1 MRRKTLF
8 YTVNLI
14 IPCMGISFLTV
25 LTFYLP
31 SDSGEKV
38 CIKII
43 FEVNHILRK
52 ELSNCLI
59 AGYTLHLNSDQ
70 LVCVLPPGGRN
81 HSTDVTGS
89 ATIREISDICH
100 DSRLN

>member
-1 MRRKTLF
+1 MARR
-8 YTVNLI
+8 YV
-14 IPCMGISFLTV
+14 S
-25 LTFYLP
+25 
-31 SDSGEKV
+31 KV
-38 CIKII
+38 FC
-43 FEVNHILRK
+43 EVNYIYRK
-52 ELSNCLI
+52 KLSISLI

-81 HSTDVTGS
+81 HSPDVAGS